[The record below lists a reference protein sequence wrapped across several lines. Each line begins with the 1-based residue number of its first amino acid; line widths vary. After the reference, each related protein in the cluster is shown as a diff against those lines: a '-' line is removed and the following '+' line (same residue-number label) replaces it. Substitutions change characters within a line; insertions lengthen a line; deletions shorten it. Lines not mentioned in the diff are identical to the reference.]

1 MGNFDCWGG
10 GDDDGG
16 EGGVGCSVVFIR
28 SIFAHSRKT
37 HFSQYPGIFTKN
49 IITQSHKIS
58 NTIRHVITI
67 ATLETPFTQKN
78 YVQKIKNQLSLKLH
92 TLHQLQFQF
101 TQKKT
106 AERTLQ
112 TRTHNRIVNKTLV
125 KNQLNSLVFL
135 VIQIGTM

>member
-10 GDDDGG
+10 GDDGGG

-49 IITQSHKIS
+49 NNHSIPLNFQYYSSCNHDSNSS
-58 NTIRHVITI
+58 NTIHS
-67 ATLETPFTQKN
+67 KK
-78 YVQKIKNQLSLKLH
+78 YVQKIKNQLSFKLH